1 MDRIGELD
9 SVFADNPGGR
19 QLFTG
24 HRVTC
29 GPRFRPDVFVTCLL
43 TVVITVNKLTKSY
56 LNGFS
61 RSFVLRNIDLTVNE
75 GEFVSIMGPSG
86 SGKSTL
92 LHILGMLDEPS
103 TGEYF
108 FFDQPVHKISER
120 QRTDLHRQYIGFVF
134 QAYHLIDDLT
144 VYENLETPL
153 LYKKIK
159 GSERKSQVA
168 EMLDRFNMVAKK
180 DLFPSQLSGGQQQL
194 VGVARALIMKPKLI
208 LADEPTGNLHTTHGE
223 IVMDWFKR
231 LNEQEGVTII
241 QVTHSEHWAS
251 WGKRIVELVDG
262 RVERDEPTSDQAV

>member
-1 MDRIGELD
+1 M
-9 SVFADNPGGR
+9 
-19 QLFTG
+19 QLFTDP
-24 HRVTC
+24 RVTC
-29 GPRFRPDVFVTCLL
+29 KAHTRPVIFATCPLNA
-43 TVVITVNKLTKSY
+43 VIAVNKLTKSY

-61 RSFVLRNIDLTVNE
+61 RSFVLRNIDLTVDE

-103 TGEYF
+103 TGEYY

-231 LNEQEGVTII
+231 LNQEEGVTII

-262 RVERDEPTSDQAV
+262 RVERDVLTSDQAE